1 MNRKEKL
8 SVREVAI
15 RELELQLK
23 GKITRFDPS
32 ELFEKLS
39 QGVDEA
45 EEYLNKALA
54 FDMHYTAAWKLYAK
68 TLVKLGKSQEAKAA
82 FEKGIV
88 IAEQK
93 GDKQAA
99 KEMQVFLKRLQ
110 KQA

>member
-1 MNRKEKL
+1 MSNL
-8 SVREVAI
+8 AQN
-15 RELELQLK
+15 LEALLAK
-23 GKITRFDPS
+23 GQDNALLRFG
-32 ELFEKLS
+32 LGNVYFEAENYNK
-39 QGVDEA
+39 A